1 MLPEQRLE
9 ANQRDPHRPMIGAVI
24 LAGGQSRRMGV
35 AKASLPLGEQTFLSR
50 IGHTLLTLTPHVV
63 AVGPQGVKSPPA
75 EWRLP
80 PGVAWCSDR
89 RSGGGPVHGVE
100 VGLQALRRQVDWA
113 WVTSCDCPLI
123 DAPTFRKLEAAMLVG
138 VGNVSGVV
146 FLDQSGRAEL
156 TSLWRTELAD
166 TVAAMCSESS
176 ISFQQLVQ
184 NLSPLTVR
192 WDIAEGGGV
201 IQRSLRNV
209 NNPQDYRDLLTDLD
223 SPSTDGMSSV

>member
-1 MLPEQRLE
+1 
-9 ANQRDPHRPMIGAVI
+9 
-24 LAGGQSRRMGV
+24 
-35 AKASLPLGEQTFLSR
+35 
-50 IGHTLLTLTPHVV
+50 
-63 AVGPQGVKSPPA
+63 
-75 EWRLP
+75 
-80 PGVAWCSDR
+80 
-89 RSGGGPVHGVE
+89 
-100 VGLQALRRQVDWA
+100 
-113 WVTSCDCPLI
+113 
-123 DAPTFRKLEAAMLVG
+123 MLVG